1 MNGEEPNN
9 PASRLIWIEAVKHRE
24 AVQTDAHHDHEAYE
38 IYYLMSGER
47 YYFIK
52 DRTYHLHR
60 GDLVLI
66 PTHVLHKTSS
76 ARKDGH
82 ERILVNFRWEALGGL
97 LPEYEERIPALFA
110 EFPHI
115 RLSVK
120 EQAAIRRILDGMH
133 NEIEADEPGAGRYA
147 RLLLA
152 ELILVLLRL
161 TEGRHAEV
169 AEFPNSLHRKVSE
182 VAQYIGAHYGEPIT
196 LNGLSD
202 RFRISPFY
210 LSRIFH
216 QVTGLP
222 VVSYINYV
230 RVEEARLLLASTDLS
245 VTEVAFRTGYQSVTH
260 FGRVFKAAVG
270 LTPQKFRQEKGRS

>member
-1 MNGEEPNN
+1 MNSEGPMEPAD
-9 PASRLIWIEAVKHRE
+9 PLIWIEAVKYKE
-24 AVQTDAHHDHEAYE
+24 AAQADAHHDHEAYE
-38 IYYLMSGER
+38 LYYLVSGER
-47 YYFIK
+47 YFFIK
-52 DRTYHLHR
+52 DRTYHLHK

-82 ERILVNFRWEALGGL
+82 ERILINFRWEALNGL
-97 LPEYEERIPALFA
+97 LPEYEAQIPLMFA

-115 RLSVK
+115 RLSGK
-120 EQAAIRRILDGMH
+120 EQAVIRRILDSMLF
-133 NEIEADEPGAGRYA
+133 EMEADKPGAERYA

-152 ELILVLLRL
+152 EMVLLLLRL

-169 AEFPNSLHRKVSE
+169 AEFPNSLHHKVSE
-182 VAQYIGAHYGEPIT
+182 VARYIGDHYGEPIT

-202 RFRISPFY
+202 QFRISPFY

-222 VVSYINYV
+222 VVSYINHV

-245 VTEVAFRTGYQSVTH
+245 VTEVALRTGYQSVTH
-260 FGRVFKAAVG
+260 FGRVFKSAVG
-270 LTPQKFRQEKGRS
+270 LSPQKFRQEKGRG

>member
-1 MNGEEPNN
+1 MKAEGPMEPGN
-9 PASRLIWIEAVKHRE
+9 RLIRIEAVKYMEE
-24 AVQTDAHHDHEAYE
+24 ARTDAQHELDAYE
-38 IYYLMSGER
+38 IFYLVSGER
-47 YYFIK
+47 YHFIK
-52 DRTYHLHR
+52 DRTYHLHK

-66 PTHVLHKTSS
+66 PTHVLHKTTS

-82 ERILVNFRWEALGGL
+82 ERILVHFRWEALAGL

-120 EQAAIRRILDGMH
+120 EQAAIRHILDSMLY
-133 NEIEADEPGAGRYA
+133 ETEADKPGAERYV

-152 ELILVLLRL
+152 ELLLVLVRL

-169 AEFPNSLHRKVSE
+169 AEFPNSLHHKVSE
-182 VAQYIGAHYGEPIT
+182 VAQYIGAHYGESIT

-222 VVSYINYV
+222 VVSYINHV
-230 RVEEARLLLASTDLS
+230 RVEEARLLLATTDLS
-245 VTEVAFRTGYQSVTH
+245 VTEVALRTGYQSVTH

-270 LTPQKFRQEKGRS
+270 LSPQKFRQEKG

>member
-1 MNGEEPNN
+1 MNGEGSTH
-9 PASRLIWIEAVKHRE
+9 PADRLLWIEAVKHSE
-24 AVQTDAHHDHEAYE
+24 AIQPDAHDDHEAYE
-38 IYYLMSGER
+38 IYYLLSGER

-52 DRTYHLHR
+52 DRTYHLHK

-82 ERILVNFRWEALGGL
+82 ERVLVNFRWEALAGL
-97 LPEYEERIPALFA
+97 LPEYEDRIQAMFA
-110 EFPHI
+110 EFPHL
-115 RLSVK
+115 RLAAK
-120 EQAAIRRILDGMH
+120 EQTVIRRILDSMLY
-133 NEIEADEPGAGRYA
+133 ELEAGKAGAERYA

-152 ELILVLLRL
+152 ELLLVLLRL

-169 AEFPNSLHRKVSE
+169 AEFPNSLHHKVSE
-182 VAQYIGAHYGEPIT
+182 VAQYIGIHFGEPIT

-202 RFRISPFY
+202 QFHISPFY

-222 VVSYINYV
+222 VVSYINHV
-230 RVEEARLLLASTDLS
+230 RVEEARVLLASTDLS
-245 VTEVAFRTGYQSVTH
+245 VTEVALRTGYQSVTH

-270 LTPQKFRQEKGRS
+270 LTPQKFRQEKGRG

>member
-1 MNGEEPNN
+1 MAAERPGG
-9 PASRLIWIEAVKHRE
+9 SGDRLVRVEAVKYKE
-24 AVQTDAHHDHEAYE
+24 AVQTETHHDHEAYE
-38 IYYLMSGER
+38 LYYLVAGER
-47 YYFIK
+47 YFFIK
-52 DRTYHLHR
+52 DRTYHMHK

-82 ERILVNFRWEALGGL
+82 ERILIHFRKEALDGL
-97 LPEYEERIPALFA
+97 LPEYEERILDMFA
-110 EFPHI
+110 QFPHI

-120 EQAAIRRILDGMH
+120 EQAVIRRIVDSMLY
-133 NEIEADEPGAGRYA
+133 ELEAEKPGAERYA

-152 ELILVLLRL
+152 ELILLLIRI

-169 AEFPNSLHRKVSE
+169 AEFPNSLHHKVSE
-182 VAQYIGAHYGEPIT
+182 VAQFIGEHYGEPIT
-196 LNGLSD
+196 LNGLSE
-202 RFRISPFY
+202 RFHISPFY

-222 VVSYINYV
+222 VVSYINHV
-230 RVEEARLLLASTDLS
+230 RVEEARLLLATTEMS
-245 VTEVAFRTGYQSVTH
+245 VTEIALKTGYQSVTH

-270 LTPQKFRQEKGRS
+270 LSPQKYRQEKSRG